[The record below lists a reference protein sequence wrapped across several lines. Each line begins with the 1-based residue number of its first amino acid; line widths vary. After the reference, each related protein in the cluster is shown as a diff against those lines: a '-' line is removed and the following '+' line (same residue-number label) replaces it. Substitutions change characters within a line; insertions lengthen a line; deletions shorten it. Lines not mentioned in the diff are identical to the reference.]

1 MKNILFIL
9 LFVWTYL
16 ACGAAGGGGRFSC
29 FGALCVPAR
38 VHPETTPIIDDS
50 PVQGGGL
57 RPAYVSPE
65 DHRRMILD
73 VAEVYL
79 SKAQKSRRY
88 ADYIEAAFH
97 FKYAGD
103 KINASYAFLCA
114 LNRIKETN
122 LCAHEDDILSF
133 LDVLTNRKQIEL
145 LTRIIVYKIEKKKNV
160 EVLMMRLFECEA
172 QQKKIED
179 DLKKYTDRA

>member
-9 LFVWTYL
+9 LFVWTYV

-29 FGALCVPAR
+29 LGALCVSAR
-38 VHPETTPIIDDS
+38 VHPEATPIIDDS

-88 ADYIEAAFH
+88 GDYIEAAFH

-114 LNRIKETN
+114 LDRVKKTN
-122 LCAHEDDILSF
+122 LCAHEDHILSF
-133 LDVLTNRKQIEL
+133 LDVLTSRKQIEL
-145 LTRIIVYKIEKKKNV
+145 LKPIIAYKETKGINAD
-160 EVLMMRLFECEA
+160 VLKMRLFECEA
-172 QQKKIED
+172 QQKKIKGN
-179 DLKKYTDRA
+179 LKKYTDRA